1 MLQRTEIK
9 PFQFGRMN
17 LQRSPSVSWLP
28 VPSVV
33 PAEAATPLRCSRS
46 GAARRPL
53 PSAAPCVPRPA
64 LKQQRHHYYSN
75 PSLSP
80 CHHAALDA
88 NLPELDGAVVRGE
101 QAQGA
106 VRPRAPPHPLDLL
119 ADLQA
124 VQHVELC
131 TCTVY
136 QQGRG
141 STERTCARI

>member
-1 MLQRTEIK
+1 MLQSAETK
-9 PFQFGRMN
+9 PFQFGRQN
-17 LQRSPSVSWLP
+17 LQTSPSVSWLP
-28 VPSVV
+28 VQSVV
-33 PAEAATPLRCSRS
+33 PAEAATPRCSRA

-53 PSAAPCVPRPA
+53 PSAPCVPRPA
-64 LKQQRHHYYSN
+64 LKQQRHQTIYST
-75 PSLSP
+75 LVCVSP